1 MKRKLI
7 SLFILFT
14 FLLTIFCQVG
24 CSTTVKVDFVVD
36 GIVEYTYSEVSG
48 VEIPLPSAP
57 TKGGYR
63 FEGWYLGEEEIVDSY
78 TVGDT
83 PVQIVARYE
92 KAKKVDFKV
101 GDSVYYQG
109 SYYKGDVITFPATD
123 PYRDGEV
130 FVGWYLG
137 GVKCEEGATY
147 TVGDSDMVF
156 VAGFANVIYTF
167 LNYNGVE
174 LESGMVVAGES
185 IVLPE
190 IPSRTSYRIVGWVD
204 SLDNLYAVGESVVIN
219 TDISFRQVYERE
231 YTLRY
236 RYADGTMVSDST
248 RYVAGETV
256 TLPQIP
262 HIDGKTAT
270 GWYDASSMYE
280 VGEVYTIT
288 KQTTLVAKYVTEKA
302 PDYIRQEVSDC
313 YETDDPIYPHVLDVV
328 EGVSPTLTPY
338 TGELRD
344 GDIVYQTSQNK
355 NAYMTGYGMVIDG
368 IMIEIFTFKSVPI
381 YDGTTFVDDTII
393 GGVILYSAN
402 TSLGEDAPGVLQ
414 SYGGGGGI
422 NGGII
427 TTGIKW
433 AKEGYVYCMV
443 DMPGVG
449 NPNNMKLASGTH
461 MTAGYG
467 ANRFRVSPSVEA
479 SSLYMSVSSA
489 IKGFSILYNSGLV
502 NKEKVGTFG
511 VSWGGYMTTY
521 LAGAL
526 GSMLQ
531 VSSSTYGSGYF
542 EYEGNFKDSELAK
555 MSATDRALWLKYLD
569 AGRRASGVKGY
580 YFVGAA
586 TNDTWFRPP
595 MIEATLEAM
604 TNARGLGW
612 FYDPNQN
619 HTLPNVPGGT
629 NYYTRGKGNMQVDT
643 LLTDYYLCGK
653 GYAPPTIEV
662 SEAPHKNDDG
672 DMQMDVTFT
681 TDARC
686 GLNTEYIKAYYA
698 KQPTTGTTT
707 PWLDKVYKDITSH
720 LTLLSQGEGVY
731 VYRLV
736 IPAEIAHLGVDFF
749 VTIGDSG
756 DDKDSRTF
764 SLSTHMLN
772 SSGLGIEYDG
782 ELSDEDAGIVQVR
795 ITNDL
800 GEYYTTSL
808 LKQGMVHIT
817 LIDPIYSQYSSCRF
831 EVVYMKNGE
840 VKKTESRVI
849 MPTSSQS
856 GRTIS
861 LEVSDHNGL
870 EVPPADTTLIIKLLD
885 TQGNPIR
892 IAKEIRGM

>member
-1 MKRKLI
+1 MKRKPI
-7 SLFILFT
+7 VLFILFS
-14 FLLTIFCQVG
+14 FIFTLFFEVG
-24 CSTTVKVDFVVD
+24 CATSVKVEFLVD
-36 GIVEYTYSEVSG
+36 GQVEYAYEKTSG
-48 VEIPLPSAP
+48 EDISLPSAP
-57 TKGGYR
+57 AKGGYK
-63 FEGWYLGEEEIVDSY
+63 FEGWYLADEKLADVY
-78 TVGDT
+78 TVGDSD
-83 PVQIVARYE
+83 VQIVAHYE
-92 KAKKVDFKV
+92 KAKKVIFKV
-101 GDSVYYQG
+101 GDTVFYQD
-109 SYYKGDVITFPATD
+109 SYFEGDVISFPASE
-123 PYRDGEV
+123 PYKDGEY
-130 FVGWYLG
+130 FAGWYLG
-137 GVKCEEGATY
+137 GVKCEEGAIY

-156 VAGFANVIYTF
+156 LAGFANVVYTF
-167 LNYNGVE
+167 LNYNQIELCSGV
-174 LESGMVVAGES
+174 VVSGES
-185 IVLPE
+185 VVLPE
-190 IPSRTSYRIVGWVD
+190 IPSRASYRVVGWLD
-204 SLDNLYAVGESVVIN
+204 SLDNLHLPGESVEIYA
-219 TDISFRQVYERE
+219 DISFRQVYERE
-231 YTLRY
+231 YALRY
-236 RYADGTMVSDST
+236 RYADGTMVSDSNK
-248 RYVAGETV
+248 YVAGETV
-256 TLPQIP
+256 VLPQIP
-262 HIDGKTAT
+262 HIEGKTAR
-270 GWYDASSMYE
+270 GWYDASAMYD
-280 VGEVYTIT
+280 VGETYTIT
-288 KQTTLVAKYVTEKA
+288 KQVTLVAKYTTDKA
-302 PDYIRQEVSDC
+302 PDYIRQEVSAN

-328 EGVSPTLTPY
+328 EGVLPTLTPY
-338 TGELRD
+338 TGELVD
-344 GDIVYQTSQNK
+344 GDIVYKVSPNK
-355 NAYMTGYGMVIDG
+355 NAYMTGYGLVVDD
-368 IMIEIFTFKSVPI
+368 IMIEMFTFRGVPI
-381 YDGTTFVDDTII
+381 YNGTTFVDDTVL
-393 GGVILYSAN
+393 GGIMIYPA
-402 TSLGEDAPGVLQ
+402 TTPLGEETPGVLQ
-414 SYGGGGGI
+414 SYGGGGGVQ
-422 NGGII
+422 GSCI

-443 DMPGVG
+443 DMPGIG
-449 NPNNMKLASGTH
+449 NPVNMSMASGSH
-461 MTAGYG
+461 MDEEYG

-479 SSLYMSVSSA
+479 SSLYVSVSSA

-502 NKEKVGTFG
+502 NREKVGTFG

-531 VSSSTYGSGYF
+531 VSSSTYGCGYY
-542 EYEGNFKDSELAK
+542 EYEGNFDTSELAK

-569 AGRRASGVKGY
+569 AGRRASGVTGY

-595 MIEATLEAM
+595 MIENTLYAM

-612 FYDPNQN
+612 IYDPNQN

-629 NYYTRGKGNMQVDT
+629 DYYTRGKGNMQVDT
-643 LLTDYYLCGK
+643 LLTDYYLRGK

-662 SEAPHKNDDG
+662 SVAPHKNSDG

-686 GLNTEYIKAYYA
+686 ALNTSYIKAFYA

-707 PWLDKVYKDITSH
+707 PWLDKSYKDISSQ
-720 LTLLSQGEGVY
+720 LSLISQGEGKY

-772 SSGLGIEYDG
+772 SGGLGIEYDG

-817 LIDPIYSQYSSCRF
+817 LIDTIYTKYTSCRF

-840 VKKTESRVI
+840 VKQTKSLVI
-849 MPTSSQS
+849 MPTSSVE
-856 GRTIS
+856 GRTIT

-885 TQGNPIR
+885 SQGNAIR
-892 IAKEIRGM
+892 IDKELRGT